1 MKQTF
6 LLAALLAFTAPA
18 LAQPASE
25 NMDAIA
31 RAHFQAGTGYFET
44 GDYANAIRE
53 FERAYELTH
62 YPQLLYN
69 LYASHERLGQLEPA
83 AARLAQFIEA
93 SPDAPNRVAL
103 EERLANLRRRIEQGS
118 TAPSETPENT
128 TLTEPAPE
136 GESESEAE
144 PPPLPVREEAQ
155 RPRSAAPF
163 IMFSAAGVGLVTF
176 TVAGFLARA
185 EDRDLART
193 CGRDAGRTCTD
204 SQVSRL
210 KRRTA
215 IADTGLGVTI
225 GFAALGAVLLLAQ
238 PGEAAVTMS
247 AGVDQNGGSVGITGR
262 F

>member
-6 LLAALLAFTAPA
+6 LVTALLTLTLPA
-18 LAQPASE
+18 YAQPASE

-44 GDYANAIRE
+44 GDYANAIHE

-83 AARLAQFIEA
+83 AERLAQFIEA
-93 SPDAPNRVAL
+93 SPDAPNRSAL
-103 EERLANLRRRIEQGS
+103 EERLANLRRRIEQGAS
-118 TAPSETPENT
+118 APTGEPEATVTPPEQEATTET
-128 TLTEPAPE
+128 
-136 GESESEAE
+136 E
-144 PPPLPVREEAQ
+144 PPPRPPREEE
-155 RPRSAAPF
+155 RRSRSPAPF
-163 IMFSAAGVGLVTF
+163 VMFSAAGVGALTF

-185 EDRDLART
+185 EDRELART
-193 CGRDAGRTCTD
+193 CGRDAGRTCTG

-210 KRRTA
+210 TRRTT
-215 IADTGLGVTI
+215 IADTGLGVTV
-225 GFAALGAVLLLAQ
+225 GFAALGVVLLLAQ
-238 PGEAAVTMS
+238 PGEANVTMS
-247 AGVDQNGGSVGITGR
+247 AGVDENGGTLGVTGR